1 MSRSTV
7 VGGVATMLL
16 LATTVSVDGAVTP
29 LGIVRTPA
37 AVSDEL
43 LKPDGGPL
51 GPHAQ
56 VHPALGHP
64 LSAPRYTVCP
74 EPTKFAS
81 ICGAV
86 GQLAP
91 CVHGRESR

>member
-29 LGIVRTPA
+29 LGIVSTPA

-43 LKPDGGPL
+43 LNPDGGPE
-51 GPHAQ
+51 GPHDQA
-56 VHPALGHP
+56 HPALGQP
-64 LSAPRYTVCP
+64 LVAVMDIVDPPELRY
-74 EPTKFAS
+74 A
-81 ICGAV
+81 A
-86 GQLAP
+86 
-91 CVHGRESR
+91 